1 MFLEDDDIQNLKY
14 LTKSQLEGL
23 PKLGVLVNK
32 NLFSSS
38 FKKR

>member
-23 PKLGVLVNK
+23 SKLGVLVNK
-32 NLFSSS
+32 NLFFSS